1 MRPFRKL
8 TQNAPFWSPPRPPS
22 LHLCWLRTF
31 KEIHSHNRKLHK
43 CFTNISTFNIS
54 VFVQNSEW
62 CQIFFPPL
70 SRVFSSGNGCCWLF
84 VEEKQKTIAFG
95 NNIIAFVTS
104 TMREKVMGRQN
115 VFCSKHIDC
124 FYASI
129 YEKGRLIF
137 FLQNFLTT
145 AKLIRKGLVD
155 KGKKK
160 NIFPREEN
168 PKCR

>member
-1 MRPFRKL
+1 M
-8 TQNAPFWSPPRPPS
+8 
-22 LHLCWLRTF
+22 
-31 KEIHSHNRKLHK
+31 
-43 CFTNISTFNIS
+43 
-54 VFVQNSEW
+54 
-62 CQIFFPPL
+62 PL
-70 SRVFSSGNGCCWLF
+70 IVCRG
-84 VEEKQKTIAFG
+84 KTKKTIAFG

-115 VFCSKHIDC
+115 AQMYFVSNTLIVN
-124 FYASI
+124 ANA

-137 FLQNFLTT
+137 LLFPFINFLTA

-168 PKCR
+168 P

>member
-1 MRPFRKL
+1 M
-8 TQNAPFWSPPRPPS
+8 
-22 LHLCWLRTF
+22 LHFDHRGLLLFIFVDPGHTRRF
-31 KEIHSHNRKLHK
+31 IPIPGNNSK
-43 CFTNISTFNIS
+43 CFTDLCIYTTVNDIRY
-54 VFVQNSEW
+54 
-62 CQIFFPPL
+62 FFRHSRHSPGCSAPGMVAADCL
-70 SRVFSSGNGCCWLF
+70 SRKN
-84 VEEKQKTIAFG
+84 KKTIAFG

-115 VFCSKHIDC
+115 AQMYFVSNTLIVN
-124 FYASI
+124 ANV

-137 FLQNFLTT
+137 LLFPFINFLTA

-168 PKCR
+168 P